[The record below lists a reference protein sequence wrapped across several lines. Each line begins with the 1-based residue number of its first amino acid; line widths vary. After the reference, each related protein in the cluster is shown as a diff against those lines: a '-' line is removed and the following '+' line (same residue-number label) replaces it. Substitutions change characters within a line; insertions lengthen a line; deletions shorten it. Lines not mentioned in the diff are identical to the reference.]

1 MLTYILRI
9 CIIKSINITKGENM
23 NLEMGKNGGNGFLKN
38 IKNLVLVLTN
48 AMLLVVGIVFTII
61 LIISSNRPV
70 TLNKEYKFEKGVT
83 LSDDYFAVFGKF
95 DEEKV
100 YCEIFEGNYSEELT
114 LKYKVVDGEFY
125 ACKVG
130 YEDWTC
136 IGTISPYKITIDKQ
150 WLGERVT
157 LECNGAK
164 TLKTV
169 SIVLLCVA
177 YSGSVVLAFV
187 NYTNYKKAKRNTLLQ
202 NQEI

>member
-1 MLTYILRI
+1 
-9 CIIKSINITKGENM
+9 M
-23 NLEMGKNGGNGFLKN
+23 NLEMKNNEKNGFLKN
-38 IKNLVLVLTN
+38 IKNLVLVLTD

-70 TLNKEYKFEKGVT
+70 TLNKEYKYEKGVT
-83 LSDDYFAVFGKF
+83 LSTDYSAVFGKF

-100 YCEIFEGNYSEELT
+100 YCEIFEDNYSYELT

-169 SIVLLCVA
+169 SIVLLCIA
-177 YSGSVVLAFV
+177 YSGSVVFAFV
-187 NYTNYKKAKRNTLLQ
+187 NYTNYKKAKRNTLSQ
-202 NQEI
+202 SQEI